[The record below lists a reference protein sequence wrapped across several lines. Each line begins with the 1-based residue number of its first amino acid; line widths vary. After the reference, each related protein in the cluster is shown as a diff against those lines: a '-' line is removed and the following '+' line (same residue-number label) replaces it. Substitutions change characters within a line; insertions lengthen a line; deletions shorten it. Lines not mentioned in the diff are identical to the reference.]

1 MVVLLL
7 TITQVYNPMSKD
19 LEKRKNQAKMRLEAL
34 VEKYL
39 KDICT
44 EKYSPFVCELKTTKE
59 GIEDIKDFVL
69 KEMVLNNMTIGEAL
83 REREKILDPNF
94 LGD

>member
-1 MVVLLL
+1 
-7 TITQVYNPMSKD
+7 MSKD
-19 LEKRKNQAKMRLEAL
+19 LEKRKSQAKMRLDAL

-59 GIEDIKDFVL
+59 GVEDIKDFVL
-69 KEMVLNNMTIGEAL
+69 KEMVLNNMTI
-83 REREKILDPNF
+83 
-94 LGD
+94 